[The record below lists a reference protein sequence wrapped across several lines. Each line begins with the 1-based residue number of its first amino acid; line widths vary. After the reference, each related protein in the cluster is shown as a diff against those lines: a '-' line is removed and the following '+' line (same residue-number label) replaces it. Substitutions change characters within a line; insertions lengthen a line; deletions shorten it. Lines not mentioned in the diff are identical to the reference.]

1 MRKHIR
7 VVAICA
13 GKKDPSRR
21 FRIAAYRGMLKSLGV
36 ELIVRSA
43 WISKYP
49 PVKKWLRPVW
59 LPASILG
66 RVPHVLST
74 YGSEVTLFSREMVS
88 SVLTLEPLT
97 KKPRILDVDDAIW
110 LHRGGAAV
118 RSLAQRVD
126 LVIAGNDFLANWF
139 GKYNKNVAILP
150 TPVDTAR
157 FRPAYR
163 PTNIENVSGVA
174 AGAEWLTI
182 GWQGTSSN
190 LRYLYT
196 IEPALLSVLRRHPMV
211 RLRIVCDRP
220 PEFSSLP
227 VHQIEYIPWSEQ
239 NEVSTIQGMSL
250 GIMPLEDSDWT
261 RGKCSY
267 KMLLYMAC
275 GIPAVVSPVGMNA
288 QILKRTGAAIGASSQ
303 QDWEDSL
310 DYLLTSENERI
321 ERGMMGL
328 RFVDE
333 EYSLV
338 QMAPSMAAVLHS
350 VAGF

>member
-1 MRKHIR
+1 MSIR
-7 VVAICA
+7 AVAICA
-13 GKKDPSRR
+13 GKDDPSRR
-21 FRIAAYRGMLKSLGV
+21 FRIAAYRSPLRSLGI

-43 WISKYP
+43 SISKYP
-49 PVKKWLRPVW
+49 PATRWLRPLW
-59 LPASILG
+59 LPAAILG

-74 YGSEVTLFSREMVS
+74 YGSDVTLFSREMVS
-88 SVLTLEPLT
+88 ALLTWEPLT

-118 RSLAQRVD
+118 RLLAQRVD

-157 FRPAYR
+157 FRPAYG
-163 PTNIENVSGVA
+163 PTNVESTSRAAVSSA
-174 AGAEWLTI
+174 WLTI

-190 LRYLYT
+190 LKYLYL
-196 IEPALLSVLRRHPMV
+196 IEPALLTVLRRHPTV

-250 GIMPLEDSDWT
+250 GIMPLEDSDWA

-267 KMLLYMAC
+267 KMLLLWL
-275 GIPAVVSPVGMNA
+275 VVSP
-288 QILKRTGAAIGASSQ
+288 LSFP
-303 QDWEDSL
+303 
-310 DYLLTSENERI
+310 LL
-321 ERGMMGL
+321 G
-328 RFVDE
+328 
-333 EYSLV
+333 
-338 QMAPSMAAVLHS
+338 
-350 VAGF
+350 